1 MRTSIS
7 CLTLG
12 IGLVAGTID
21 VQGQTHGPTFF
32 AQAPVPVPPS
42 GVLLTQPPA
51 PVAVPP
57 SGVLVTQPPTERRRV
72 ATAPIKR
79 ARTAKVVERT
89 APTTMRGHVHQRSAS
104 PHEATRTLVREDLAA
119 KHAAAVAAG
128 ALAVAA
134 TTAPTP
140 APAPPPIYMS
150 APAPLHS
157 WTGLYIGGNLG
168 FGWNGGSVSDPL
180 GNTLTPTTSGQ
191 FLGGGQ
197 VGLNYQFWG
206 GVLIGA
212 EADFDWLLNTNDTS
226 STALLVNP
234 PGVSTGSAASVT
246 VNNRWL
252 TTVTG
257 RFGYAWD
264 RVLLFGKGGGAWVGS
279 NNPTVTING
288 NPVAVSASNSNPGW
302 TAGLGVEWAFWG
314 NWSARLEYDFVGLN
328 SETLALPTAVGGLP
342 AGDQFSGNNR
352 NIQMVNVDINY
363 KFGGW
368 W

>member
-1 MRTSIS
+1 MRKSVS
-7 CLTLG
+7 CLALG
-12 IGLVAGTID
+12 VGLVAGTLNA
-21 VQGQTHGPTFF
+21 QGQTHGPTFV
-32 AQAPVPVPPS
+32 APVPVPPS
-42 GVLLTQPPA
+42 GVLVTQPPA

-57 SGVLVTQPPTERRRV
+57 SGVLVTQPPAARRTV

-79 ARTAKVVERT
+79 AQTVEVVERT
-89 APTTMRGHVHQRSAS
+89 VHQRTAS
-104 PHEATRTLVREDLAA
+104 RHVTTRTLVQEDLAA
-119 KHAAAVAAG
+119 KHAT
-128 ALAVAA
+128 
-134 TTAPTP
+134 TTAAATP
-140 APAPPPIYMS
+140 APAPPPVYVP
-150 APAPLHS
+150 APAPVYN
-157 WTGLYIGGNLG
+157 WTGFYTGGNLG
-168 FGWNGGSVSDPL
+168 FGWNGGSFSDPL
-180 GNTLTPTTSGQ
+180 ANTLTPTTSGQ

-197 VGLNYQFWG
+197 VGLSYQFLG

-212 EADFDWLLNTNDTS
+212 EADFDWLPNTNNTS
-226 STALLVNP
+226 STALLVNH
-234 PGVSTGSAASVT
+234 PGVPTSSTASVT

-264 RVLLFGKGGGAWVGS
+264 RVLLYGKGGGAWVGS

-288 NPVAVSASNSNPGW
+288 GPVAVSTSNSNSGW

-328 SETLALPTAVGGLP
+328 SETFTLPTAVGGLP

-352 NIQMVNVDINY
+352 NIQMVNVGINY
-363 KFGGW
+363 TFGGW